1 VFLLLSIVVGTTFA
15 LLLGGRL
22 GRLVE
27 IELRHAWLVMA
38 ALGVQIVI
46 FSPLDASLPSG
57 WEDTVHLT
65 GVTQAGGDR
74 IVAVTA

>member
-38 ALGVQIVI
+38 ALGDHIDIV
-46 FSPLDASLPSG
+46 SHLEALHHDVV
-57 WEDTVHLT
+57 EDT
-65 GVTQAGGDR
+65 AG
-74 IVAVTA
+74 IAS